1 MNKFVFVLSRP
12 LLRLERPCLVGGGEG
27 GDTAAVDI
35 LVSYKSQG
43 TDRTGCHSEPELR
56 TASVLEFSPIF
67 QHLLDKLLVVCVCG
81 SKVIQ
86 NQIGRQTQQPV
97 SQ

>member
-1 MNKFVFVLSRP
+1 MP
-12 LLRLERPCLVGGGEG
+12 GWGEGRG

-43 TDRTGCHSEPELR
+43 TDRTGCQSEGEEQ
-56 TASVLEFSPIF
+56 TTSVLHFSPIF

>member
-1 MNKFVFVLSRP
+1 M
-12 LLRLERPCLVGGGEG
+12 RPCLAGGEGRG

-43 TDRTGCHSEPELR
+43 TDRTGCQSEGEEQ
-56 TASVLEFSPIF
+56 TTSVLQFAPMF
-67 QHLLDKLLVVCVCG
+67 QHLLEKFLVICIRG
-81 SKVIQ
+81 SNIIESQK
-86 NQIGRQTQQPV
+86 GRQTQQPV